1 MLILQNI
8 SYTHPNKNLLFDN
21 INLTVNNHEKI
32 ALIGNNGSGKST
44 LLKLISKELQPLD
57 GQLFVDTKPYFV
69 PQIFGQ
75 YNHLTIGQAL
85 KVENKLKA
93 LQEIL
98 NGNVTEENYS
108 TLDDDWT
115 IEERCNDA
123 LKYWQLT
130 NLDLMQ
136 KMETLSGGQK
146 TKVFLAGI
154 SIHQPELILLDEPS
168 NHLDVAGRKLL
179 YNFIQSTQN
188 TLIIVS
194 HDRKL
199 LNLLGKVAELDKRG
213 ITIYGG
219 NYDFYMEQK
228 LIENNA
234 LNQDLQSKEK
244 ALRKA
249 KEKERETLERQQKLD
264 IRAQKGLGKAG
275 HS

>member
-98 NGNVTEENYS
+98 NGNVTEEN
-108 TLDDDWT
+108 
-115 IEERCNDA
+115 
-123 LKYWQLT
+123 
-130 NLDLMQ
+130 
-136 KMETLSGGQK
+136 
-146 TKVFLAGI
+146 
-154 SIHQPELILLDEPS
+154 
-168 NHLDVAGRKLL
+168 
-179 YNFIQSTQN
+179 
-188 TLIIVS
+188 
-194 HDRKL
+194 
-199 LNLLGKVAELDKRG
+199 
-213 ITIYGG
+213 
-219 NYDFYMEQK
+219 
-228 LIENNA
+228 
-234 LNQDLQSKEK
+234 
-244 ALRKA
+244 
-249 KEKERETLERQQKLD
+249 
-264 IRAQKGLGKAG
+264 
-275 HS
+275 

>member
-8 SYTHPNKNLLFDN
+8 SYTHPTKNLLFDK

-44 LLKLISKELQPLD
+44 LLKLIAKELLPLD
-57 GQLFVDTKPYFV
+57 GQLFVDTEPYFV

-85 KVENKLKA
+85 KVQNKLNA
-93 LQEIL
+93 LHEIL
-98 NGNVTEENYS
+98 KGNVSDENYT

-123 LKYWQLT
+123 LKYWQIT
-130 NLDLMQ
+130 NLSLSQ
-136 KMETLSGGQK
+136 KMESLSGGQK

-154 SIHQPELILLDEPS
+154 SIHQPDLVLLDEPS
-168 NHLDVAGRKLL
+168 NHLDVAGRQLL
-179 YNFIQSTQN
+179 YSFIQCTQS

-199 LNLLGKVAELDKRG
+199 LNLLGKVAELSKRG
-213 ITIYGG
+213 ITILT
-219 NYDFYMEQK
+219 DVLF
-228 LIENNA
+228 I
-234 LNQDLQSKEK
+234 
-244 ALRKA
+244 
-249 KEKERETLERQQKLD
+249 TT
-264 IRAQKGLGKAG
+264 II
-275 HS
+275 HP